1 MYHCHRYIF
10 QYVIGN
16 YTRNRQLIR
25 EDGEEDGNEET
36 DIEAANH
43 SAKSSQ
49 LDLSLAKDVGS
60 SPKASKMKNF
70 PQMLLSDSK
79 LKRSKLMTRRE
90 SQALLEGV
98 RKNRGLQSTQSC
110 NN

>member
-1 MYHCHRYIF
+1 MRSFDIHWTISDSNNEMHPKFIDVKRKDRRIDYGSNDNEVDSGAMCGKPWTSDSA
-10 QYVIGN
+10 QEIG
-16 YTRNRQLIR
+16 
-25 EDGEEDGNEET
+25 
-36 DIEAANH
+36 
-43 SAKSSQ
+43 SKS
-49 LDLSLAKDVGS
+49 
-60 SPKASKMKNF
+60 PRMKNF

-98 RKNRGLQSTQSC
+98 RKNRGVQSTQSC

>member
-1 MYHCHRYIF
+1 MI
-10 QYVIGN
+10 
-16 YTRNRQLIR
+16 QLIPESKHEAHPKFIEVKR
-25 EDGEEDGNEET
+25 KERRVEYGSNDNEV
-36 DIEAANH
+36 DA
-43 SAKSSQ
+43 
-49 LDLSLAKDVGS
+49 GS
-60 SPKASKMKNF
+60 TSGKPWTIDAPSTQDTGSKSPKITNF

-98 RKNRGLQSTQSC
+98 RKNRGVQSTQSC

>member
-1 MYHCHRYIF
+1 MI
-10 QYVIGN
+10 IGSPAL
-16 YTRNRQLIR
+16 NRPLGKGDGG
-25 EDGEEDGNEET
+25 EDVNRDTEIDSTNLSDKHHSLMQ
-36 DIEAANH
+36 DIN
-43 SAKSSQ
+43 
-49 LDLSLAKDVGS
+49 S
-60 SPKASKMKNF
+60 SPKSSKMKHF

-98 RKNRGLQSTQSC
+98 RKNRGVQSTQSC

>member
-1 MYHCHRYIF
+1 MLR
-10 QYVIGN
+10 QADGGEDVN
-16 YTRNRQLIR
+16 YATEIDNT
-25 EDGEEDGNEET
+25 N
-36 DIEAANH
+36 
-43 SAKSSQ
+43 
-49 LDLSLAKDVGS
+49 LSDKHARPDHTLMQDVNS
-60 SPKASKMKNF
+60 SPKSSKMKHF

-98 RKNRGLQSTQSC
+98 RKNRGVQSTQSC

>member
-1 MYHCHRYIF
+1 MISDPKH
-10 QYVIGN
+10 G
-16 YTRNRQLIR
+16 
-25 EDGEEDGNEET
+25 
-36 DIEAANH
+36 ANPKIVDVKRKDRKFEH
-43 SAKSSQ
+43 GSNDDVDTGAYSGKPWNS
-49 LDLSLAKDVGS
+49 DLQDVGS
-60 SPKASKMKNF
+60 KSPKMKNF

-98 RKNRGLQSTQSC
+98 RKNRGVQSTQSC

>member
-1 MYHCHRYIF
+1 MI
-10 QYVIGN
+10 IGSPAL
-16 YTRNRQLIR
+16 NRPLGKGDGGEDVSHDTEIDNTNLSDKHVLPDHSLIQ
-25 EDGEEDGNEET
+25 
-36 DIEAANH
+36 DIN
-43 SAKSSQ
+43 
-49 LDLSLAKDVGS
+49 S
-60 SPKASKMKNF
+60 SPKSSKMKHF

-98 RKNRGLQSTQSC
+98 RKNRGVQSTQSC

>member
-1 MYHCHRYIF
+1 MI
-10 QYVIGN
+10 
-16 YTRNRQLIR
+16 QLIPESKHEAHPKFIEVKR
-25 EDGEEDGNEET
+25 KERRVGYGSNDNEVDAGST
-36 DIEAANH
+36 SGKPWTIDASSTQDI
-43 SAKSSQ
+43 
-49 LDLSLAKDVGS
+49 GS
-60 SPKASKMKNF
+60 KSPKITNF

-98 RKNRGLQSTQSC
+98 RKNRGVQSTQSC

>member
-1 MYHCHRYIF
+1 MR
-10 QYVIGN
+10 YVIGN
-16 YTRNRQLIR
+16 YTRNRQPIK
-25 EDGEEDGNEET
+25 EDGGEDGKGESE
-36 DIEAANH
+36 IEAANP
-43 SAKSSQ
+43 SEKSSQ
-49 LDLSLAKDVGS
+49 LDLSLGQDGNS
-60 SPKASKMKNF
+60 SPKASKIKNF

>member
-1 MYHCHRYIF
+1 MVQFISDSKNEKHPK
-10 QYVIGN
+10 VIEVKRKERRVEYGN
-16 YTRNRQLIR
+16 N
-25 EDGEEDGNEET
+25 DNEVDAGSTSGKPWMT
-36 DIEAANH
+36 DV
-43 SAKSSQ
+43 SSTQ
-49 LDLSLAKDVGS
+49 DTGS
-60 SPKASKMKNF
+60 KSPKISNF

-98 RKNRGLQSTQSC
+98 RKNRGVQSTQSC